1 MTPLVRYIAEDGEDL
16 FTVREA
22 APKAYLVLLVN
33 GRASQSFPLRTE
45 ITMGRDKTNSVV
57 IADQKVSRH
66 HATLSPADDNFML
79 VDQGSANGTYLNGV
93 LISQPTRLKDKDR
106 IIIGDTSFLFSTN
119 KPDFDAIIP
128 LPSTPHAPQAA
139 LSSPS
144 LINVEQNNRALW
156 ILVICLGLIIVLLLL
171 MLTTVLGILIG
182 RSQTLDF
189 MLFMLSL

>member
-1 MTPLVRYIAEDGEDL
+1 LVRYIAEDGEDL
-16 FTVREA
+16 FTLREA

-45 ITMGRDKTNSVV
+45 ITMGRDKSNSVV

-66 HATLSPADDNFML
+66 HATLSPADENFML
-79 VDQGSANGTYLNGV
+79 IDQGSANGTYLNGV

-106 IIIGDTSFLFSTN
+106 IIIGDTVFLFSTQ
-119 KPDFDAIIP
+119 KPDFDAVIP
-128 LPSTPHAPQAA
+128 LPSTPQIPQAA
-139 LSSPS
+139 LSSTS

-182 RSQTLDF
+182 RSQVLDF
-189 MLFMLSL
+189 MLFLLFF